1 MIYIAFLILT
11 LLILLFVFYEGQF
24 FMLFTPVFYRKDPL
38 CELCSVVSAKMQDGT
53 VLEGAVYEPQN
64 PQTTLLVF
72 VGRSHDAVGLINRL
86 AECYSHV
93 RVVTFNYRGY
103 GKSQGR
109 ADEEKLLEDSLEIA
123 RLVAKNYGQ
132 FYILGFSIGSSMAAY
147 VASKQ
152 ETKALFLLGAFD
164 SIHNLAQQRYR
175 FLPSWLIRYKFET
188 CQYVQQVQAPTY
200 LFVSLADEVVTI
212 ESARKLKECIKNL
225 LFYKE
230 YKALLH
236 KELLFD
242 DSVVETVQKVLYENI
257 GLISLDKEEYY
268 RF

>member
-1 MIYIAFLILT
+1 MIYIAFLIFT
-11 LLILLFVFYEGQF
+11 LLILIFAFYEWQF
-24 FMLFTPVFYRKDPL
+24 FMLFRPRLYRKEPL
-38 CELCSVVSAKMQDGT
+38 CPLCSLVSAKMKDGT
-53 VLEGAVYEPQN
+53 VLEGALYEPQN

-86 AECYSHV
+86 AACYSHV

-109 ADEEKLLEDSLEIA
+109 ADEKKLLEDSLEIA
-123 RLVAKNYGQ
+123 RLVTKNYGE
-132 FYILGFSIGSSMAAY
+132 FYVLGFSIGSSIAAY

-175 FLPSWLIRYKFET
+175 FLPSWLIRYKFDT
-188 CQYVQQVQAPTY
+188 CQYAQQVQAPTY
-200 LFVSLADEVVTI
+200 LFVSLADEVVNI
-212 ESARKLKECIKNL
+212 GSARKLKECIKNL

-230 YKALLH
+230 YKELLH

-242 DSVVETVQKVLYENI
+242 NRVVETVQKAFYEN
-257 GLISLDKEEYY
+257 
-268 RF
+268 R